1 MTIGEVHFTCFEHV
15 GALFYHLWHPFI
27 IASDCS
33 WTMNITSSLNYPH
46 CSIFGIDVKFSLLF
60 IIVDEMY
67 KNVIIVNIFIS
78 NFVTKRLPLAEL
90 HYFSIRFIKGSIC
103 TSNDANKPPPKK
115 YLYECNLHAAV
126 PDLAGVS
133 QSAVLYGGCT
143 IYVT

>member
-103 TSNDANKPPPKK
+103 TSNDANKPPPKNICMSVICM
-115 YLYECNLHAAV
+115 LQFLILQVSHNL
-126 PDLAGVS
+126 PYFTG
-133 QSAVLYGGCT
+133 AVLFT
-143 IYVT
+143 